1 MATSVL
7 KLLLII
13 FSILPPLALCKS
25 RLPYKPNT
33 LVLPVSKDSATN
45 LHVTNIRKGTP
56 FQATPLV
63 VDLNNK
69 FLWRDCERNYSSTS
83 YRFPFCHSTQCS
95 RVGNHYCH
103 KCLAPAR
110 PGCHNNTCGV
120 MTTNPLTQL
129 TILGELGQDTVS
141 VQSAQGANSGPF
153 VTVTQ
158 FIFSCAPP
166 KLLTGPLP
174 TNVVGVAGL
183 GHNPGSIPYQLA
195 SHYGFHPKFALCL
208 TSSNKAHGVIFF
220 GKGPYKLNPGVDISD
235 PVGLT
240 PITVGPRG
248 EYYIQVNSININNKA
263 LPFDMSTLSENKQAS
278 FPNALLSTTT
288 PYTTLKHSIFMAIVK
303 VFADQLSWAPQI
315 QPPVS
320 PFGVCFNSSKIS
332 GTRVGPAVPSIEL
345 VLQSGNVTW
354 KIAGANSMV
363 QARPDVLCLGFV
375 DGGLRLKIP
384 IVIGALQLEDNLLQF
399 DLAKST
405 LGFSNSLLFRRV
417 TCANFNFTTTL

>member
-1 MATSVL
+1 MGGLGVY
-7 KLLLII
+7 LLLDGQGRQDCG
-13 FSILPPLALCKS
+13 L
-25 RLPYKPNT
+25 YN
-33 LVLPVSKDSATN
+33 
-45 LHVTNIRKGTP
+45 
-56 FQATPLV
+56 
-63 VDLNNK
+63 
-69 FLWRDCERNYSSTS
+69 WRD
-83 YRFPFCHSTQCS
+83 
-95 RVGNHYCH
+95 
-103 KCLAPAR
+103 
-110 PGCHNNTCGV
+110 
-120 MTTNPLTQL
+120 
-129 TILGELGQDTVS
+129 
-141 VQSAQGANSGPF
+141 NS
-153 VTVTQ
+153 
-158 FIFSCAPP
+158 
-166 KLLTGPLP
+166 
-174 TNVVGVAGL
+174 N
-183 GHNPGSIPYQLA
+183 
-195 SHYGFHPKFALCL
+195 
-208 TSSNKAHGVIFF
+208 GVIFF

-235 PVGLT
+235 PVGFT

-288 PYTTLKHSIFMAIVK
+288 PYTTLKHSIFMAIVN

-332 GTRVGPAVPSIEL
+332 GTRVGPAVPSIDL

-375 DGGLRLKIP
+375 DGGLRPKIP

-405 LGFSNSLLFRRV
+405 LGFSNSLLFRRHYV
-417 TCANFNFTTTL
+417 QIAFEIFHAEEAD